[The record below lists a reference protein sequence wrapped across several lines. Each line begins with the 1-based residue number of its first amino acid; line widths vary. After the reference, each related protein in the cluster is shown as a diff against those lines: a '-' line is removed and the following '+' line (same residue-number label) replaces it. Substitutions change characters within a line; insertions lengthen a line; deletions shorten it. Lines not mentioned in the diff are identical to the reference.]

1 MSKKID
7 QYLKYVYY
15 SSRDLNH
22 MYTILARLNQNN
34 NSYEWLNNSLI
45 NEQISIKNNYVPN
58 TRGYVFSFE
67 KLMKSN
73 VQSDESIKYWIGLN
87 VQSGK
92 SYEEFIND
100 VKKK

>member
-45 NEQISIKNNYVPN
+45 N
-58 TRGYVFSFE
+58 
-67 KLMKSN
+67 
-73 VQSDESIKYWIGLN
+73 
-87 VQSGK
+87 
-92 SYEEFIND
+92 
-100 VKKK
+100 